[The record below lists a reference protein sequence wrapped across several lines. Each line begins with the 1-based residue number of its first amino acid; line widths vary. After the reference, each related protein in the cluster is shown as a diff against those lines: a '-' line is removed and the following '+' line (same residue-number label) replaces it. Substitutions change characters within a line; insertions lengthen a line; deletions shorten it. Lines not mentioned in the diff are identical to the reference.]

1 MKLSRDTTVSDVTKL
16 MSCLNLSV
24 SLLQKL
30 KYTFFNWI
38 LEILLSLTIFYRKTR
53 NLVASMILS
62 SSYAVKMGRRASV
75 RFLFDFNIQIIL
87 FLGTGGTIFEV
98 YCSFYA
104 QISWNLWVLIKMIC
118 LIDIAVH
125 RALSA
130 WRIVLY
136 GRFRLLDQWCDFVQ
150 VLPFINFFFVR
161 IVRF

>member
-30 KYTFFNWI
+30 KYTFINWI
-38 LEILLSLTIFYRKTR
+38 LEILLSLTIFYRKTC

-75 RFLFDFNIQIIL
+75 RFLFDFYTQIICFWVL
-87 FLGTGGTIFEV
+87 VGYHFEV

-104 QISWNLWVLIKMIC
+104 QISWNPWILIKMIC

-125 RALSA
+125 RALTA
-130 WRIVLY
+130 WRIILY

-150 VLPFINFFFVR
+150 VLLLLFFLFWLSD
-161 IVRF
+161 FN

>member
-16 MSCLNLSV
+16 MSSLNLSV

-75 RFLFDFNIQIIL
+75 RFLFDFYTQIIL

-98 YCSFYA
+98 FCSFYA
-104 QISWNLWVLIKMIC
+104 QLSWNLWILIKMIC
-118 LIDIAVH
+118 FDWYSGSSSPVSLENSSLRQI
-125 RALSA
+125 
-130 WRIVLY
+130 
-136 GRFRLLDQWCDFVQ
+136 
-150 VLPFINFFFVR
+150 
-161 IVRF
+161 